1 MKLKKITLVLLG
13 MVFIGLSAQSTL
25 PNIGVKDMDGNTVTI
40 KSQVDSTKLTI
51 ISFWATWCGPCIKE
65 LEAINDLYSDWQD
78 KYNVDLIAVSIDD
91 ARNSKKVKPKVL
103 GLGWP
108 YKVVIDENME
118 LARAMNVV
126 NPPMLFIVNQKGDI
140 VYTHSGYSPGSEDE
154 LAEELKK
161 LTDNK

>member
-13 MVFIGLSAQSTL
+13 MVFMSLSAQSTL
-25 PNIGVKDMDGNTVTI
+25 PNIGVKYMDGNTVTI

-161 LTDNK
+161 FTDNK

>member
-1 MKLKKITLVLLG
+1 MS
-13 MVFIGLSAQSTL
+13 LSAQSTL

-154 LAEELKK
+154 FAEELKK
-161 LTDNK
+161 FTDNK